1 MFLLTN
7 SYVLAESP
15 SASNTA
21 NKAAGKTSRQPVG
34 TLTTPESFRRR
45 SSFLM
50 RNVQG
55 ICPTIF
61 AFHGGA
67 TRPSTMAKMPGLI
80 SREDIMM
87 REIT

>member
-1 MFLLTN
+1 
-7 SYVLAESP
+7 
-15 SASNTA
+15 
-21 NKAAGKTSRQPVG
+21 
-34 TLTTPESFRRR
+34 
-45 SSFLM
+45 M

-80 SREDIMM
+80 SREDIMT